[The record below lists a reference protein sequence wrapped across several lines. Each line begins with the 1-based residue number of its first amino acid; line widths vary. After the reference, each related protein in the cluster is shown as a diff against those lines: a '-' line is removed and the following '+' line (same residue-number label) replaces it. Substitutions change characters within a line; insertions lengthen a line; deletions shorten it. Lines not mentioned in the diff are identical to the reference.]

1 MDKKLKVYLNYDAE
15 AKEYCIIP
23 PELEAHHIYAS
34 GSDVTDTVE
43 ELITLIDD
51 VQFFEYN
58 DDTIEVD
65 PQDIIGLLLE
75 IIPQCKISEKDKHYI
90 DTVNLMMRLHYGQ
103 KDKAGKDYYFHPLRV
118 STRLDLI
125 DDKIIALLHDTIEDT
140 GMSPDKLLQLGYSQ
154 ETVDAVLSVTRRKGE
169 SYAEFIARANT
180 NQTGRLVKMADLE
193 DNMDI
198 RRLPDLTEKDWHRLN
213 KYLHSYHFLNGIEN
227 DTSLIKE

>member
-15 AKEYCIIP
+15 TKEYSIEP
-23 PELEAHHIYAS
+23 QELEAHHIYAF

-43 ELITLIDD
+43 ELIILIND

-58 DDTIEVD
+58 DDAVEAD

-75 IIPQCKISEKDKHYI
+75 IVPQCKVSDEDKHYI
-90 DTVNLMMRLHYGQ
+90 DTANLMMRQHYGQ

-118 STRLDLI
+118 SARLDLI
-125 DDKIIALLHDTIEDT
+125 EDKIVALLHDTIEDT
-140 GMSPDKLLQLGYSQ
+140 GLTSEKLLQLGYSQ
-154 ETVDAVLSVTRRKGE
+154 NTVDAILSVTRKQGE
-169 SYAEFIARANT
+169 SYFDFISRANT

-213 KYLHSYHFLNGIEN
+213 KYLHAYHYLNHEEN